1 MKKYLTIVLGILLAL
16 LCTTSCGKQGGDE
29 ELNVG
34 VGGSYFCSHNET
46 GIDWTI
52 SLSSDSFTIIG
63 NNSNGYVQ
71 MKGRCK
77 LSSRGILSFINT
89 VVRVPANMTLSGQ
102 EEFYL
107 PESAVRSGPGFEL
120 SYRVKI
126 GGNGA
131 WSGVKTL
138 TFI

>member
-34 VGGSYFCSHNET
+34 VGGSYICSHNET

-52 SLSSDSFTIIG
+52 SLSSDSFTISG
-63 NNSNGYVQ
+63 KNSNGFVQ
-71 MKGRCK
+71 AKGRCK
-77 LSSRGILSFINT
+77 LSSRKISFINT
-89 VVRVPANMTLSGQ
+89 VVRVPAKMTLSGQ

-107 PESAVRSGPGFEL
+107 PESAVRFGSGLEL

>member
-34 VGGSYFCSHNET
+34 AGGTYICSKNET
-46 GIDWTI
+46 GIDWII
-52 SLSSDSFTIIG
+52 SLSSDSFTISG
-63 NNSNGYVQ
+63 ENSNGFVQ
-71 MKGRCK
+71 AKGRCK
-77 LSSRGILSFINT
+77 LSSRKISFNNT
-89 VVRVPANMTLSGQ
+89 VVRVPAKMTLSGQ

-107 PESAVRSGPGFEL
+107 PESAVRSGPGIEL

-131 WSGVKTL
+131 WSGDKTL

>member
-1 MKKYLTIVLGILLAL
+1 MKKYLCIVSGIMLAL
-16 LCTTSCGKQGGDE
+16 LCAVSCGKQDGDE
-29 ELNVG
+29 EPIVG

-52 SLSSDSFTIIG
+52 SLSSDSFTISG
-63 NNSNGYVQ
+63 NNSNGFVQ
-71 MKGRCK
+71 AKGRWK
-77 LSSRGILSFINT
+77 LSSREISFFNT
-89 VVRVPANMTLSGQ
+89 VVRVPAKMTLSGQ
-102 EEFYL
+102 EEFYVL
-107 PESAVRSGPGFEL
+107 ESAVRFGSGFKL

>member
-34 VGGSYFCSHNET
+34 VGGSFFCSHNET

-52 SLSSDSFTIIG
+52 SLSSDSFTISGI
-63 NNSNGYVQ
+63 NSNGYVQ
-71 MKGRCK
+71 MKGRYK
-77 LSSRGILSFINT
+77 LYSREISFNT

-107 PESAVRSGPGFEL
+107 LESMVRSGPGFEL